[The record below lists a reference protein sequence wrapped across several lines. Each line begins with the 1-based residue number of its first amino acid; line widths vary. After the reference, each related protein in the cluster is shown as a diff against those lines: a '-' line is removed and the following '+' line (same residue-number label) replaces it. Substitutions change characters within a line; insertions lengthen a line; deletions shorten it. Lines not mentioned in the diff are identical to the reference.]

1 MGKRQGLL
9 TGLAVLLLMVS
20 GVAWFSYVAQAI
32 GYSAMPPSV
41 QQQNSSLKVRA
52 LLAFGIALGL
62 EGLAVAIIAW
72 QRVLT
77 ANGAWLRLGAAMGIG
92 FVADFFT
99 YVLIRAIF

>member
-1 MGKRQGLL
+1 MGKPQGLL
-9 TGLAVLLLMVS
+9 TGLVVLLLIVS
-20 GVAWFSYVAQAI
+20 TVAWFKYVVQAI

-41 QQQNSSLKVRA
+41 QQQTSLKFHA

-62 EGLAVAIIAW
+62 EGSAVAIVAW

-92 FVADFFT
+92 LVADFFT